1 MAKQSSTLDSVLLQE
16 QKLQIEK
23 TLALEKAFKSNDVNE
38 IMKAQQYLKTI
49 EKRQDIDFKS
59 IIVDPLD
66 MTTAL
71 GYKQKPYNLSFD
83 VLRAMGRAPIV
94 KAIVETRKEQ
104 VMSFCEPQSN
114 KYATGFVIVKKR
126 GYRQQQDQEVKLTKA
141 EEAKIDEL
149 YDFIMNC
156 GAELS

>member
-1 MAKQSSTLDSVLLQE
+1 LAKQSSTLDSILQQE
-16 QKLQIEK
+16 QRLQIEK
-23 TLALEKAFKSNDVNE
+23 SLALENAFKSNDVDQ
-38 IMKAQQYLKTI
+38 IMKANQYLKGI
-49 EKRQDIDFKS
+49 EKREDIDFKS

-104 VMSFCEPQSN
+104 IMSFCEPQSN
-114 KYATGFVIVKKR
+114 KYATGFVISKKK
-126 GYRQQQDQEVKLTKA
+126 GYRVITNSLT
-141 EEAKIDEL
+141 L
-149 YDFIMNC
+149 
-156 GAELS
+156 